1 MCVSV
6 YICTHTH
13 INIFNYIHI
22 MYPSLQDDPTDILGW
37 LEATNRR
44 RCFFWILMLSLLNEL
59 FYTDFGITLK
69 HIETQ

>member
-1 MCVSV
+1 
-6 YICTHTH
+6 
-13 INIFNYIHI
+13 